1 MVNEKK
7 NHLKTRKRGK
17 IRERKK
23 PNLLLNLHK
32 FNKNITFPLK
42 ILTNKQSLRYNNR
55 EIKDKLLKNDE
66 PT

>member
-7 NHLKTRKRGK
+7 NHLKTRKRRK

-32 FNKNITFPLK
+32 FNKNITFTLK
-42 ILTNKQSLRYNNR
+42 ILTNKQSLRYNSR